1 MKVAVSSQ
9 GQSLE
14 DKMDPRFGRTK
25 HFLIVDTD
33 TMECI
38 SVDNKQNLNLAQGA
52 GIQAAQNVINEG
64 VSAIVSGNCGPKA
77 FATLSAAKIDIYVG
91 NSGTVREIVEKL
103 KAGSLT
109 KADSANVEG
118 HWV

>member
-33 TMECI
+33 TMEYRA
-38 SVDNKQNLNLAQGA
+38 VDNKQNLQLAQGA
-52 GIQAAQNVINEG
+52 GAAIQVVAH
-64 VSAIVSGNCGPKA
+64 
-77 FATLSAAKIDIYVG
+77 
-91 NSGTVREIVEKL
+91 RHR
-103 KAGSLT
+103 AGAPGLP
-109 KADSANVEG
+109 
-118 HWV
+118 

>member
-1 MKVAVSSQ
+1 MKVAVSCQ
-9 GQSLE
+9 GQSLD

-33 TMECI
+33 TMDYKA
-38 SVDNKQNLNLAQGA
+38 VDNAQNLTLAQGA
-52 GIQAAQNVINEG
+52 GIQAAQNVINQD

-91 NSGTVREIVEKL
+91 GAGTVREIVEQL
-103 KAGSLT
+103 KDGTLK
-109 KADSANVEG
+109 KADSPNVEG